1 MQEGATMSTTT
12 TPEETN
18 AERDPGRW
26 MALLPSQ
33 VLI

>member
-1 MQEGATMSTTT
+1 MSTTT

-18 AERDPGRW
+18 TERDPGRW

-33 VLI
+33 VLIS